1 MSNFN
6 EEICV
11 EKEDFKESE
20 NLASVTIIRSNT
32 IKLDSGK
39 GKIVKYR
46 VDVKVR
52 DSKDFNVELS
62 RDDAE
67 RIFGLYTYYG
77 GNITARNVANEFP
90 RFTLSEIKKIFRA
103 FKLTKDS
110 AWFPPHMLEEMN
122 EEQLDNYRMSLKER
136 AAFKY
141 ADSRQERD
149 LKNSLNKMASEI
161 NSLKDYRDFFESMTR
176 ELMENPIKFNRP
188 PLKITKADNKKTL
201 MLFLA
206 DMHIGAKVEYGSLYQ
221 NPYDLNEIYNRLD
234 TIVQYLSNLGRFY
247 KIVVVNGGDAI
258 DGIDNQTARRDH
270 YMPQSMGN
278 KEQINNFAYAIIYLF
293 QKLIELDL
301 AENYSFQS
309 VVNGNH
315 DGDTGWIT
323 SKYVATV
330 LKVQYPNIETNV
342 ADSFFLRYDVD
353 DFSYIICH
361 GKDSKYMKKGMPMV
375 MDSKTE
381 VFLTQY
387 INSQNDL
394 RKYINVVSGD
404 LHNESMTRGKLFKYW
419 KVGSFFGSSDYCMY
433 NFGDTAPHVNYHIIE
448 GSVLLNGTIELRK

>member
-1 MSNFN
+1 MSTFN

-11 EKEDFKESE
+11 ETEDFKESE
-20 NLASVTIIRSNT
+20 DLASVTIVRSNT
-32 IKLDSGK
+32 VKLDSGI
-39 GKIVKYR
+39 GKVVKYK
-46 VDVKVR
+46 VNVKVR

-122 EEQLDNYRMSLKER
+122 EEQLSNYRMSLKER

-141 ADSRQERD
+141 ADARQERD
-149 LKNSLNKMASEI
+149 FKNSLSKMASEI
-161 NSLKDYRDFFESMTR
+161 NSLRDYRDFFESALR
-176 ELMENPIKFNRP
+176 DIAENPIKFNRP

-201 MLFLA
+201 ILFLA
-206 DMHIGAKVEYGSLYQ
+206 DMHIGAKVEYGSLYP
-221 NPYDLNEIYNRLD
+221 NNYDLNEVYNRLD
-234 TIVQYLSNLGRFY
+234 TILQYLSKLGRFY
-247 KIVVVNGGDAI
+247 KIIIVNGGDCI

-278 KEQINNFAYAIIYLF
+278 KEQINNFAYAITYFF

-301 AENYSFQS
+301 AENYSYQS

-323 SKYVATV
+323 SKYVSTL
-330 LKVQYPNIETNV
+330 LKMQYSNIETNV

-361 GKDSKYMKKGMPMV
+361 GRY
-375 MDSKTE
+375 
-381 VFLTQY
+381 
-387 INSQNDL
+387 
-394 RKYINVVSGD
+394 
-404 LHNESMTRGKLFKYW
+404 
-419 KVGSFFGSSDYCMY
+419 
-433 NFGDTAPHVNYHIIE
+433 
-448 GSVLLNGTIELRK
+448 

>member
-1 MSNFN
+1 MSTFN

-11 EKEDFKESE
+11 ETEDFKESE
-20 NLASVTIIRSNT
+20 DLASVTIVRSNT
-32 IKLDSGK
+32 VKLDSGI
-39 GKIVKYR
+39 GKVVKYK
-46 VDVKVR
+46 VNVKVR
-52 DSKDFNVELS
+52 DSKDFNAELS

-110 AWFPPHMLEEMN
+110 PWFPPHMLEEMTK
-122 EEQLDNYRMSLKER
+122 EQLDDYKMSLKER

-149 LKNSLNKMASEI
+149 FKNSLNKMASKIAALE
-161 NSLKDYRDFFESMTR
+161 NNKEFMESLVKEALST
-176 ELMENPIKFNRP
+176 PIKFDRP
-188 PLKITKADNKKTL
+188 PIKITKADNKKTL
-201 MLFLA
+201 LLFLA

-234 TIVQYLSNLGRFY
+234 TIVQYLSSLGRFY

-270 YMPQSMGN
+270 YMPQLMGN
-278 KEQINNFAYAIIYLF
+278 KEQINNFAYAITYLF

-301 AENYSFQS
+301 AENYSYQS

-315 DGDTGWIT
+315 DGDPGWIT

-330 LKVQYPNIETNV
+330 LKIQYPNIETDV

-361 GKDSKYMKKGMPMV
+361 GKDSKHMKKGMPMV

-387 INSQNDL
+387 ITSQHNL

-433 NFGDTAPHVNYHIIE
+433 NFGDTAPHVNYHIVE

>member
-20 NLASVTIIRSNT
+20 NLASATIIRSST
-32 IKLDSGK
+32 VKLDSGK

-46 VDVKVR
+46 INVKVR

-90 RFTLSEIKKIFRA
+90 RFTLPEIKKIFRA
-103 FKLTKDS
+103 FNLTKDS
-110 AWFPPHMLEEMN
+110 KWYPPHMEEEMN
-122 EEQLDNYRMSLKER
+122 LEQLENYRMSLKER

-149 LKNSLNKMASEI
+149 FKNILNKMASKITALE
-161 NSLKDYRDFFESMTR
+161 NNKEFMESLVKEALST
-176 ELMENPIKFNRP
+176 PIKFDRP
-188 PLKITKADNKKTL
+188 PIKITKADNKKTL

-258 DGIDNQTARRDH
+258 DGIDNQTARRD
-270 YMPQSMGN
+270 QKKSGRV
-278 KEQINNFAYAIIYLF
+278 KKQIRR
-293 QKLIELDL
+293 D
-301 AENYSFQS
+301 
-309 VVNGNH
+309 
-315 DGDTGWIT
+315 
-323 SKYVATV
+323 
-330 LKVQYPNIETNV
+330 
-342 ADSFFLRYDVD
+342 
-353 DFSYIICH
+353 
-361 GKDSKYMKKGMPMV
+361 
-375 MDSKTE
+375 
-381 VFLTQY
+381 
-387 INSQNDL
+387 
-394 RKYINVVSGD
+394 
-404 LHNESMTRGKLFKYW
+404 
-419 KVGSFFGSSDYCMY
+419 
-433 NFGDTAPHVNYHIIE
+433 
-448 GSVLLNGTIELRK
+448 

>member
-1 MSNFN
+1 MTEIK
-6 EEICV
+6 EEICNLN
-11 EKEDFKESE
+11 EDYKESE
-20 NLASVTIIRSNT
+20 SLASVTIVRSNT
-32 IKLDSGK
+32 VKLDSGK
-39 GKIVKYR
+39 GKIVKYK

-110 AWFPPHMLEEMN
+110 AWFPPHMAEELT
-122 EEQLDNYRMSLKER
+122 EEQLSDYRMSLKER

-141 ADSRQERD
+141 ADSRQEKD
-149 LKNSLNKMASEI
+149 FKNVINRMASEI
-161 NSLKDYRDFFESMTR
+161 NSLKDYREFFESMIR
-176 ELMENPIKFNRP
+176 ETTENQINFNRP

-221 NPYDLNEIYNRLD
+221 NKYDLNEVYNRLD
-234 TIVQYLSNLGRFY
+234 IIIKYLAKLGRFY
-247 KIVVVNGGDAI
+247 KIVVVNGGDAL
-258 DGIDNQTARRDH
+258 DGMDNQTARRDH

-278 KEQINNFAYAIIYLF
+278 KEQINNFMYAISYLF
-293 QKLIELDL
+293 KRLTELDL
-301 AENYSFQS
+301 AENYSFLS

-323 SKYVATV
+323 YKYVATV
-330 LKVQYPNIETNV
+330 LKIQYPNIETNV
-342 ADSFFLRYDVD
+342 SDSFFLRYDVD
-353 DFSYIICH
+353 DFSYILAH

-387 INSQNDL
+387 INSQQNL

-433 NFGDTAPHVNYHIIE
+433 NFGDTIPHVNYHIID
-448 GSVLLNGTIELRK
+448 GDILLNGTIELKK

>member
-1 MSNFN
+1 MSTFN

-11 EKEDFKESE
+11 ETEDFKESE
-20 NLASVTIIRSNT
+20 DLASVTIVRSNT
-32 IKLDSGK
+32 VKLDSGI
-39 GKIVKYR
+39 GKVVKYK
-46 VDVKVR
+46 VNVKVR

-110 AWFPPHMLEEMN
+110 PWFPPHMLEEMTK
-122 EEQLDNYRMSLKER
+122 EQLDDYKMSLKER

-149 LKNSLNKMASEI
+149 FKNSLNKMASKIAALE
-161 NSLKDYRDFFESMTR
+161 NNKEFMESLVKEALST
-176 ELMENPIKFNRP
+176 PIKFDRP
-188 PLKITKADNKKTL
+188 PIKITKADNKKTL
-201 MLFLA
+201 LLFLA

-234 TIVQYLSNLGRFY
+234 TIVQYLSSLGRFY

-270 YMPQSMGN
+270 YMPQLMGN
-278 KEQINNFAYAIIYLF
+278 KEQINNFAYAITYLF

-301 AENYSFQS
+301 AENYSYQS

-315 DGDTGWIT
+315 DGDPGWIT

-330 LKVQYPNIETNV
+330 LKIQYPNIETDV

-361 GKDSKYMKKGMPMV
+361 GKDSKHMKKGMPMV

-387 INSQNDL
+387 ITSQHNL

-433 NFGDTAPHVNYHIIE
+433 NFGDTAPHVNYHIVE

>member
-1 MSNFN
+1 
-6 EEICV
+6 
-11 EKEDFKESE
+11 
-20 NLASVTIIRSNT
+20 
-32 IKLDSGK
+32 
-39 GKIVKYR
+39 
-46 VDVKVR
+46 
-52 DSKDFNVELS
+52 
-62 RDDAE
+62 
-67 RIFGLYTYYG
+67 
-77 GNITARNVANEFP
+77 
-90 RFTLSEIKKIFRA
+90 
-103 FKLTKDS
+103 
-110 AWFPPHMLEEMN
+110 MLEEMN

-149 LKNSLNKMASEI
+149 FKNSLNKMASKIAALE
-161 NSLKDYRDFFESMTR
+161 NNKEFMESLVKEALST
-176 ELMENPIKFNRP
+176 PIKFDRP
-188 PLKITKADNKKTL
+188 PIKITKADNKKTL

-433 NFGDTAPHVNYHIIE
+433 NFGDTAPHVNYHIVE

>member
-1 MSNFN
+1 MSTFN

-11 EKEDFKESE
+11 ETEDFKESE
-20 NLASVTIIRSNT
+20 DLASVTIVRSNT
-32 IKLDSGK
+32 VKLDSGI
-39 GKIVKYR
+39 GKIVKYK
-46 VDVKVR
+46 VNVKVR

-122 EEQLDNYRMSLKER
+122 EEQLANYRMNLKER

-149 LKNSLNKMASEI
+149 FKNSLNKMASEI
-161 NSLKDYRDFFESMTR
+161 NSLKDYRNFFESTIR
-176 ELMENPIKFNRP
+176 EIAENPIKFDRP
-188 PLKITKADNKKTL
+188 PIKITKADNKKTL

-206 DMHIGAKVEYGSLYQ
+206 DMHIGAKVEYGSLYP

-234 TIVQYLSNLGRFY
+234 TIVQYLSSLGRFY

-278 KEQINNFAYAIIYLF
+278 KEQINNFAYAITYLF

-301 AENYSFQS
+301 AENYSYQS

-323 SKYVATV
+323 SKYVATL
-330 LKVQYPNIETNV
+330 LKIQYPNIETNV

-353 DFSYIICH
+353 DFSYIVSH
-361 GKDSKYMKKGMPMV
+361 GKDSKHMKKGMPMV

-387 INSQNDL
+387 ITSQHDL

-433 NFGDTAPHVNYHIIE
+433 NFGDTAPHVNYHIVE
-448 GSVLLNGTIELRK
+448 GSILLNGTIELRK

>member
-1 MSNFN
+1 MSTFN

-11 EKEDFKESE
+11 ETEDFKESE
-20 NLASVTIIRSNT
+20 DLASVTIVRSNT
-32 IKLDSGK
+32 VKLDSGI
-39 GKIVKYR
+39 GKVVKYK
-46 VDVKVR
+46 VNVKVR

-110 AWFPPHMLEEMN
+110 PWFPPHMLEEMTK
-122 EEQLDNYRMSLKER
+122 EQLDDYKMSLKER

-149 LKNSLNKMASEI
+149 FKNSLNKMASKIAALE
-161 NSLKDYRDFFESMTR
+161 NNKEFMESLVKEALST
-176 ELMENPIKFNRP
+176 PIKFDRP
-188 PLKITKADNKKTL
+188 PIKITKADNKKTL
-201 MLFLA
+201 LLFLA

-234 TIVQYLSNLGRFY
+234 TIVQYLSSLGRFY

-270 YMPQSMGN
+270 YMPQLMGN
-278 KEQINNFAYAIIYLF
+278 KEQINNFAYAITYLF

-301 AENYSFQS
+301 AENYSYQS

-315 DGDTGWIT
+315 DGDPGWIT

-330 LKVQYPNIETNV
+330 LKIQYPNIETDV

-361 GKDSKYMKKGMPMV
+361 GRY
-375 MDSKTE
+375 
-381 VFLTQY
+381 
-387 INSQNDL
+387 
-394 RKYINVVSGD
+394 
-404 LHNESMTRGKLFKYW
+404 
-419 KVGSFFGSSDYCMY
+419 
-433 NFGDTAPHVNYHIIE
+433 
-448 GSVLLNGTIELRK
+448 